1 MNLAQFH
8 AMTECMQTYGGT
20 FVSHLATALRYADP
34 VNRQK
39 ILDAFPDLVAK
50 YGPTSQFMKPKSFH
64 ETKVFAGGLIHDSP
78 CY

>member
-1 MNLAQFH
+1 MTLNCPCPISTQPMNSAQFH

-39 ILDAFPDLVAK
+39 ILDVFPDLVVK
-50 YGPTSQFMKPKSFH
+50 YGPTSQFMKPKTLA
-64 ETKVFAGGLIHDSP
+64 EV
-78 CY
+78 

>member
-1 MNLAQFH
+1 MTLNCPCPIPTQLMNSSQLF
-8 AMTECMQTYGGT
+8 AMTALMETYGGT

-50 YGPTSQFMKPKSFH
+50 YGPASQFMKPKTLA
-64 ETKVFAGGLIHDSP
+64 EV
-78 CY
+78 